1 MRMLKSQRFM
11 YLAVWLAGGFFIASY
26 YNACGQVSFE
36 KQLSSDMVNF
46 KSAGV
51 ILINKDAPFTNSQS
65 VELDLDDHGASEM
78 YVTNAAGCA
87 SGGQWEPY
95 TATKAWLLAGLNQ
108 QTTVYAKFRNTSE
121 GVLSDCVSDSII
133 HDNQKPLVVLQ
144 QPTMVTNVATPVV
157 QFVASDSLSGLDKMY
172 CQWPGGA
179 VQECNFSTANG
190 NLSEGRYLVAISA
203 TDKAGN
209 YADPIYEDLTVDR
222 TPPVITILSGPAA
235 TSNVTLANYSF
246 NVTDD
251 RSGVKSVECAFDN
264 KGNYASCSSPNKANL
279 AEGAHHFYVRAY
291 DNAGNVSESQND
303 FSIDLSA
310 PTVTI
315 TSSPSD
321 YSSSASGTF
330 TFTGDDDGK
339 PLASYQCKID
349 SGAYASCSSPKTYS
363 GLADGVHTFSVI
375 GFDGAGNVSAP
386 ATRSWYVDTKGPV
399 IAFILEPKALSSST
413 TAVYKYT
420 ITDAGSGVA
429 SAQCSLDSGAFS
441 NCALDSSTLT
451 GLAAGKHT
459 FQVKALD
466 KAGNSS
472 LSDLRSFTIDLTPP
486 SVRFTAVPVQFTN
499 QKDFTFTFV
508 ATDDNGVDHVDCKL
522 DGAAYA
528 ACSSLTAQTVAG
540 MAEGN
545 HSFTIRAVDKAGNNS
560 PDVSTTFTI
569 DLTPPVIS
577 YFQMPPA
584 SSLFG
589 ATITLGFTVTD
600 SVSGV
605 ASTSCTLD
613 GVSRTCSSGATANLT
628 GLASG
633 NHSFVVVSTDVA
645 GNQATDTRTISVSS
659 PVLKNQNVEVTG
671 NSKVDILVIMDNSGS
686 MADEM
691 ANMSARIGNFMANL
705 KNLDWQ
711 VAIVTTDTSSNAALK
726 DGRFVPLK
734 VPSGTNYPAGQY
746 ILRSTDDPVAAQ
758 NVFAASVKMATN
770 GSANEYGFKAAI
782 RAMARGVDASQ
793 PVNAPNNQ
801 FFRQGAGLAM
811 LVVSDAHDDSG
822 TTPENVI
829 AAVKSNFGADKNF
842 VWHSIVVPESSYT
855 NPNASKPDPRDPCKD
870 SRESVQYDGRD
881 YMRLSAMTGGVQGN
895 ECLSDYGSQLTDMG
909 RVTAELVSSA
919 TLNCVPLDM
928 NGDGVVDARDVIVT
942 STSGQ
947 AIPAYTVNGTKVT
960 FSSGLPI
967 GTNQVQY
974 YCVQ

>member
-1 MRMLKSQRFM
+1 
-11 YLAVWLAGGFFIASY
+11 
-26 YNACGQVSFE
+26 
-36 KQLSSDMVNF
+36 MVNF

-51 ILINKDAPFTNSQS
+51 ILINKDAPFTNSQA

-78 YVTNAAGCA
+78 YVTNTAGCVD
-87 SGGQWEPY
+87 GGQWEPY
-95 TATKAWLLAGLNQ
+95 TPTKAWMLAELNQ
-108 QTTVYAKFRNTSE
+108 QAAVYAKFRNTSE
-121 GVLSDCVSDSII
+121 GVLSDCVSDTIV

-144 QPTMVTNVATPVV
+144 QPVMVTNVAAPIV

-172 CQWPGGA
+172 CQWPGA
-179 VQECNFSTANG
+179 NVQECNFSTAAG
-190 NLSEGRYLVAISA
+190 NVPEGRYLVAISA

-209 YADPIYEDLTVDR
+209 YADPIYQDLTVDR

-235 TSNVTLANYSF
+235 TGNVTLANYAF
-246 NVTDD
+246 NVADD

-264 KGNYASCSSPNKANL
+264 KAGYAACVSPNKATL

-291 DNAGNVSESQND
+291 DNAGNMSELQND
-303 FSIDLSA
+303 FVIDLSA

-315 TSSPSD
+315 TSGPSDFSNSPS
-321 YSSSASGTF
+321 ATF
-330 TFTGDDDGK
+330 TFTGTDDGQ
-339 PLASYQCKID
+339 PLASYQCKVD

-363 GLADGVHTFSVI
+363 GLADGMHTFFVI

-386 ATRSWYVDTKGPV
+386 ATRSWYVDTAGPA

-413 TAVYKYT
+413 TAIYKYT

-429 SAQCSLDSGAFS
+429 SAQCSLDSGAFA
-441 NCALDSSTLT
+441 NCALDSQTLT

-472 LSDLRSFTIDLTPP
+472 LSDVRSFTIDLTPP
-486 SVRFTAVPVQFTN
+486 SVKFTAVPAKFTN
-499 QKDFTFTFV
+499 QKDFTFMFQ

-528 ACSSLTAQTVAG
+528 TCSSLTAQAVAG

-545 HSFTIRAVDKAGNNS
+545 HSYTIRAVDKAGNNS
-560 PDVSTTFTI
+560 PDVTTTFTI
-569 DLTPPVIS
+569 DLTPPVVS
-577 YFQMPPA
+577 YFQLPPA
-584 SSLFG
+584 SSLYG
-589 ATITLGFTVTD
+589 AAVTLGFSVTD

-613 GVSRTCSSGATANLT
+613 GAARTCSSGAAQSLT
-628 GLASG
+628 GLAAGS
-633 NHSFVVVSTDVA
+633 HSFVVVATDVA
-645 GNQATDTRTISVSS
+645 GNQVTDTKTISVSP
-659 PVLKNQNVEVTG
+659 PVLKDQNVEVTG
-671 NSKVDILVIMDNSGS
+671 NSKVDILVVMDNSGS
-686 MADEM
+686 MDDEM

-711 VAIVTTDTSSNAALK
+711 VALITTDTSSNAALK

-734 VPSGTNYPAGQY
+734 VPSGTTYPAGQY
-746 ILRSTDDPVAAQ
+746 ILRSTDNPVAAQ
-758 NVFAASVKMATN
+758 NVFAASVKMSTN
-770 GSANEYGFKAAI
+770 GSGSEYGFKAAI
-782 RAMARGVDASQ
+782 RAMARGVDTSQ
-793 PVNAPNNQ
+793 SVNAPNNQ
-801 FFRQGAGLAM
+801 FFRQGAGLAI
-811 LVVSDAHDDSG
+811 LVVSDSHDDSG

-855 NPNASKPDPRDPCKD
+855 NPSASKVNSADPCKN
-870 SRESVQYDGRD
+870 SRESVKYDGRD

-928 NGDGVVDARDVIVT
+928 NGDGVVDSRDVIVT
-942 STSGQ
+942 STSGEV
-947 AIPAYTVNGTKVT
+947 IPPYTVSGTKVT

-967 GTNQVQY
+967 GTNKVQY